1 MVKNLKYLIS
11 VILFLL
17 VLFVGNTVVNATDS
31 FTTKDGINV
40 TKKTSGSDGSLE
52 FTIKN
57 ATFNNSVEYKWG
69 ISISKDANNVDDW
82 YSLDIG
88 STGKTANFILS
99 DQSNSLRKILV
110 STNTAY
116 LYVKDTT
123 NDKFLIDGLQL
134 DLTLDPAELV
144 KLDEMAF
151 WYNVNSIYGIKPYF
165 FQFVKTSN
173 GKDRPESGW
182 KQISTS
188 FSAIDKDEWVKD
200 NGTYYLWIKYMG
212 SGTKII
218 YGYTTVTVD
227 DKGPNVTSIQIASP
241 YSGTYNTPQTV
252 KINVYFN
259 EGIKGS
265 TTPTLKIKFGDSP
278 ERTLTNGTI
287 KNTGSHFLEYS
298 YNIQDTDKGQLQTV
312 SFSGG
317 NITDEKGNK
326 AVLSCP
332 LLSGGITIK
341 ANTKATT
348 TNNTANQNTTNNNT
362 DKTNSDKNN
371 VDKND
376 SNNGTTNKP
385 TNTGNTGNSGSTG
398 TTNNT
403 SSTNKKDPTVA
414 SGKIPQTGV
423 GIGLTLFI
431 VAVFI
436 ISILAYS
443 KYKKLKD
450 I

>member
-1 MVKNLKYLIS
+1 MSEKAKSILAYIFGWLGGLI
-11 VILFLL
+11 
-17 VLFVGNTVVNATDS
+17 VLFA
-31 FTTKDGINV
+31 
-40 TKKTSGSDGSLE
+40 
-52 FTIKN
+52 
-57 ATFNNSVEYKWG
+57 
-69 ISISKDANNVDDW
+69 
-82 YSLDIG
+82 
-88 STGKTANFILS
+88 
-99 DQSNSLRKILV
+99 
-110 STNTAY
+110 
-116 LYVKDTT
+116 
-123 NDKFLIDGLQL
+123 
-134 DLTLDPAELV
+134 
-144 KLDEMAF
+144 
-151 WYNVNSIYGIKPYF
+151 
-165 FQFVKTSN
+165 
-173 GKDRPESGW
+173 
-182 KQISTS
+182 
-188 FSAIDKDEWVKD
+188 VKD
-200 NGTYYLWIKYMG
+200 NGKNIPETGWKSLSLSFDAIQKDDEWIKE
-212 SGTKII
+212 
-218 YGYTTVTVD
+218 D
-227 DKGPNVTSIQIASP
+227 
-241 YSGTYNTPQTV
+241 GTYNTPQTV

-287 KNTGSHFLEYS
+287 KNTGAHFIEYS

-317 NITDEKGNK
+317 NITDQKGNK

-332 LLSGGITIK
+332 VLSGSTTIK

-371 VDKND
+371 ADKND
-376 SNNGTTNKP
+376 SNNSTTNKP
-385 TNTGNTGNSGSTG
+385 TNTGSTG

-403 SSTNKKDPTVA
+403 SSTNKKDTTVA

-423 GIGLTLFI
+423 GIGLTLLI
-431 VAVFI
+431 VAVFS